1 MLETREKER
10 EAPYMV
16 LPPRKTVRRGLL
28 GRSSLR
34 APSRGGCRWG
44 RTLSALLRGFWW
56 ADADAPPESLF
67 VTTASPGTEKV
78 RIGRRL
84 PRSRTQRAF
93 RGWGSQ
99 GTLPQ
104 ASKCHKLQ
112 ASKLSTCPQHKE
124 NWFPLCKQ
132 L

>member
-16 LPPRKTVRRGLL
+16 SSQERRCAAGSWAVRA
-28 GRSSLR
+28 SVLR
-34 APSRGGCRWG
+34 PEAGA
-44 RTLSALLRGFWW
+44 ALLRGFWW

-67 VTTASPGTEKV
+67 VTTASPGTERV

-84 PRSRTQRAF
+84 SRSGTQREF

-132 L
+132 I